1 MTNEL
6 KRSIYAI
13 DSRSLAERVADNIER
28 LIKDKNLAPGDK
40 IPNEYELANTL
51 EVGRSTVREA
61 VKLLVS
67 RNVLEVKRGS
77 GTYVCDNPGM
87 VEDPLGMR
95 FEEDEIKAAIDL
107 AKIRLLLEEHLGMEA
122 AEVASEE
129 DIAELK
135 RLADEI
141 SELLLAGKDYSE
153 PDSAFHTKLCSISGN
168 SVVPRLVPL
177 VVSGMGTYAKVTKYK
192 PPLNAI
198 EGHKKIIAA
207 LEKHDAKR
215 LRRVIHD
222 HIQSG
227 IDTMRELESE
237 K

>member
-153 PDSAFHTKLCSISGN
+153 PDSAFHLKYLAMIISWSRSN
-168 SVVPRLVPL
+168 EPSSKSQLYPW
-177 VVSGMGTYAKVTKYK
+177 SSSSMA
-192 PPLNAI
+192 
-198 EGHKKIIAA
+198 
-207 LEKHDAKR
+207 
-215 LRRVIHD
+215 
-222 HIQSG
+222 
-227 IDTMRELESE
+227 
-237 K
+237 